1 MTGARLAIAPPE
13 AHRQPRLL
21 SEVLQKEKVTTIH
34 FVPSM
39 LNAFSIETTI
49 SECTSLRRI
58 ICSGEALPADL
69 VEQVLSHA
77 PVELH
82 NLYGPTEAA
91 IDVTYWPCELPVSK
105 RIPIGYAISNTQLHV
120 LDDNWNPVP
129 VGVPGEL
136 YLAGVGLA
144 REYLSRPD
152 LTADRFVPNPFGGP
166 GSRMYRTGDQVVQYA
181 DGRLEY
187 LGRLD
192 NQVKIR
198 GLRIELEEIENVI
211 NQLDWVEESAV
222 VAFKH
227 QTGDQLIGY
236 VVDPMWNEL
245 KQDNELKLEIVKQH
259 LSEQLP
265 DYMVP
270 TILLGLSEMPL
281 SPNGKRDRKAL
292 PAPEWQSIEYR
303 APETEL
309 ERWFAANWAEVLE
322 ISQVG
327 LDDNFFALG
336 GHSLLATRV
345 VAKAHQELGLEVA
358 LKDFF
363 EAKSLQ
369 ALSDSLQAQYQTQNQ
384 HEQDEFD
391 AMAALMDELELL

>member
-1 MTGARLAIAPPE
+1 M
-13 AHRQPRLL
+13 
-21 SEVLQKEKVTTIH
+21 
-34 FVPSM
+34 
-39 LNAFSIETTI
+39 
-49 SECTSLRRI
+49 
-58 ICSGEALPADL
+58 
-69 VEQVLSHA
+69 
-77 PVELH
+77 H

-105 RIPIGYAISNTQLHV
+105 RIPIGYAISNTQLYV
-120 LDDNWNPVP
+120 LDGSWNPVP
-129 VGVPGEL
+129 NGVPGEL

-144 REYLSRPD
+144 REYLGRPD
-152 LTADRFVPNPFGGP
+152 LTADRFIPNPWGEP
-166 GSRMYRTGDQVVQYA
+166 GSRLYRTGDQVVQME
-181 DGRLEY
+181 DGRYEY

-211 NQLDWVEESAV
+211 NQLDWVVESAV
-222 VAFKH
+222 IAFKH
-227 QTGDQLIGY
+227 QTGDQLVGY
-236 VVDPMWNEL
+236 IIDPEWGTEKGAL
-245 KQDNELKLEIVKQH
+245 VKAH
-259 LSEQLP
+259 LSEHLP

-270 TILLGLSEMPL
+270 AIVIGLPEMPL

-303 APETEL
+303 EPETEL
-309 ERWFAANWAEVLE
+309 EIWFSQNWAEVLE
-322 ISQVG
+322 VKQVG

-345 VAKAHQELGLEVA
+345 VARAQQELGLEIA

-363 EAKSLQ
+363 EAKTLQ
-369 ALSDSLQAQYQTQNQ
+369 VLTDSLQTKYQTQNEQ
-384 HEQDEFD
+384 EQDEFD

>member
-1 MTGARLAIAPPE
+1 
-13 AHRQPRLL
+13 
-21 SEVLQKEKVTTIH
+21 
-34 FVPSM
+34 
-39 LNAFSIETTI
+39 
-49 SECTSLRRI
+49 
-58 ICSGEALPADL
+58 
-69 VEQVLSHA
+69 
-77 PVELH
+77 
-82 NLYGPTEAA
+82 
-91 IDVTYWPCELPVSK
+91 
-105 RIPIGYAISNTQLHV
+105 
-120 LDDNWNPVP
+120 
-129 VGVPGEL
+129 
-136 YLAGVGLA
+136 
-144 REYLSRPD
+144 
-152 LTADRFVPNPFGGP
+152 
-166 GSRMYRTGDQVVQYA
+166 MYRTGDQVIQLA

-211 NQLDWVEESAV
+211 NQLEWVEESAV
-222 VAFKH
+222 IAFKH
-227 QTGDQLIGY
+227 QTGDQLVGY
-236 VVDPMWNEL
+236 VIDSNWDQDKQEL
-245 KQDNELKLEIVKQH
+245 VNKH
-259 LSEQLP
+259 LSEHLP

-270 TILLGLSEMPL
+270 TILIGLSEMPL

-309 ERWFAANWAEVLE
+309 ELWFASNWEEVLE
-322 ISQVG
+322 IPRVG

-345 VAKAHQELGLEVA
+345 VAKAHQELGLEVV

-363 EAKSLQ
+363 EANNLQ
-369 ALSDSLQAQYQTQNQ
+369 ALTDSLQAQYQTQNE